1 MADYKGLVF
10 LVLDV
15 GIYSFSDGGYY
26 FNKLMKSSSY
36 HILRVGLA
44 ITFLW
49 IGILIFKEPE
59 SWGTFIQP
67 WAAGLLPISLKSAM
81 IGTAILDVVIGLLLL
96 IDFYTWFAALVGAIH
111 LIIVLAV
118 SGINAIT
125 VRDIGL
131 LAGVIAL
138 AVNSWPYHARNN

>member
-1 MADYKGLVF
+1 
-10 LVLDV
+10 
-15 GIYSFSDGGYY
+15 
-26 FNKLMKSSSY
+26 MKSSSY

-59 SWGTFIQP
+59 NWGTFIQP
-67 WAAGLLPISLKSAM
+67 WAAGLLPVSLKSAM
-81 IGTAILDVVIGLLLL
+81 IATAILDITIGFLLL
-96 IDFYTWFAALVGAIH
+96 IDFYVWLAAFVGAIH
-111 LIIVLAV
+111 LIIVLTV

-131 LAGVIAL
+131 LAAAIVL
-138 AVNSWPYHARNN
+138 AVNFWPYYARNNQKF